1 MLRYIY
7 IYVVAKLCL
16 TLLQPHG
23 LDRLLCSWGFS
34 SKNTGVGCHFRHPGI
49 FPTQGSSLHLLYWQM
64 GSLPLSHLES
74 SYIDTYHWEYDI
86 YIYIIQSIVC
96 HRTYYFY
103 ILKSSLELKVS
114 PVHCLRKEMKG
125 GCSLYNSIKQFLVFN
140 MNSLRSRGFEHVCL
154 CWGCV
159 RIFFC
164 SSFPTLGNKTL
175 DFYADVD
182 RNFKAWHPVMEQ
194 DSMGPSPISS
204 TLSW

>member
-1 MLRYIY
+1 MLWYIY
-7 IYVVAKLCL
+7 IYIYIVAKLYL

-23 LDRLLCSWGFS
+23 LDRLLCPWGFS
-34 SKNTGVGCHFRHPGI
+34 SKDTGVGCHFLHQGI

-86 YIYIIQSIVC
+86 YIIQSIVC

-114 PVHCLRKEMKG
+114 SVHCLRKEMKA
-125 GCSLYNSIKQFLVFN
+125 GCSLYNSIEQFLVFN

-159 RIFFC
+159 RIFVLFIISHFGEQNLRFLC
-164 SSFPTLGNKTL
+164 WCWLQPLSGTLRPDIL
-175 DFYADVD
+175 
-182 RNFKAWHPVMEQ
+182 
-194 DSMGPSPISS
+194 
-204 TLSW
+204 